1 MHPSRTQARTSASR
15 LLLIAFALAAAGCD
29 TGGPT
34 ETTMTPSLGEVSVP
48 GCVMQSPGHFWASS
62 SRWTCGTAVT
72 IGAPTELQ
80 TAAAQAAA
88 IWNTAMGHGANGT
101 PQSVF
106 APGLPRFVPTSG
118 ATGLL
123 VIQWGSGGGLPYCGG
138 TEASSASVDVMTI
151 ERGSECDSYSN
162 KSDDLVA
169 VLVHEMGHSLGF
181 DNDLHKAPSQ
191 SNCAMHL
198 ESIAPAINSTVCQH
212 ELEWLLAGYNY
223 RPSPPGSFWTQPIAT
238 RILGIPP
245 TATIQQGSAITITA
259 TALAF
264 DRQNGAGNQ
273 PIGSSG
279 IEWEADDDGV
289 AVVAAQSDSSVSVTG
304 GSVGATTVRAQHV
317 GTLPLN
323 AQASARLLNVGEP
336 TAVTVTSPPG
346 AFRVSNITGPSTPIT
361 IAGNYPLQAVVVNA
375 PGSPVQIRWVVI
387 YSNGD
392 SLDTGYLTGTT
403 RTIQVYDGSY
413 NIRVKAY
420 PRVGTTYGLHST
432 RKWPVCTGGD
442 DLLQFGGGG
451 PDAVEGC

>member
-1 MHPSRTQARTSASR
+1 M
-15 LLLIAFALAAAGCD
+15 IAFALAAAGCD
-29 TGGPT
+29 TTQPT
-34 ETTMTPSLGEVSVP
+34 AAAPPSLSGVSVAT
-48 GCVMQSPGHFWASS
+48 CTVLNPGHFWTPASI
-62 SRWTCGTAVT
+62 RWPCGTGIT
-72 IGAPTELQ
+72 IAAPADMQ
-80 TAAAQAAA
+80 SSAAQAAA
-88 IWNTAMGHGANGT
+88 VWNVAMGHGATGS
-101 PQSVF
+101 PLSAF
-106 APGLPRFVPTSG
+106 APDFPRFIPTTGSSG
-118 ATGLL
+118 KLIIVRKA
-123 VIQWGSGGGLPYCGG
+123 GSGVPYCGE
-138 TEASSASVDVMTI
+138 TVAIHASVDTI
-151 ERGSECDSYSN
+151 YISAGSACNTFTN
-162 KSDDLVA
+162 KSDDLAA
-169 VLVHEMGHSLGF
+169 VLVHEMGHVLGF
-181 DNDLHKAPSQ
+181 DTDLHKAPSQ
-191 SNCAMHL
+191 SGCAIHL

-238 RILGIPP
+238 QILGIPA

-259 TALAF
+259 TAFAF
-264 DRQNGAGNQ
+264 DRQNGPGNQ
-273 PIGSSG
+273 PIGSAG

-361 IAGNYPLQAVVVNA
+361 LAGNYPFQAVVVNA

-442 DLLQFGGGG
+442 DLLQFAGGD